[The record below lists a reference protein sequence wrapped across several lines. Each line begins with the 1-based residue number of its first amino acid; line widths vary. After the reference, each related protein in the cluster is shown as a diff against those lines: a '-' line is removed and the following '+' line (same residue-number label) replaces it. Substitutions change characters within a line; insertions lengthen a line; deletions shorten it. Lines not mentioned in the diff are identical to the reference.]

1 MIIKNSELIIKLQF
15 VLNYYIIIYQFI
27 FNIIN
32 QIIIQN

>member
-15 VLNYYIIIYQFI
+15 VLNYDIIIYQFI

-32 QIIIQN
+32 KIIIQN

>member
-15 VLNYYIIIYQFI
+15 VLNDDIIIYQFI

-32 QIIIQN
+32 KIIIQN

>member
-15 VLNYYIIIYQFI
+15 VLNYDIIIYKFI

-32 QIIIQN
+32 KIIIQN

>member
-15 VLNYYIIIYQFI
+15 VLNYDIIIYQLI

-32 QIIIQN
+32 KIIIQN

>member
-15 VLNYYIIIYQFI
+15 VLNDDIIIYQFI

-32 QIIIQN
+32 KIIIQK